1 MATKPEEFRVW
12 IPATS
17 PVLTDKIIGELVSAV
32 ASQVAKGEL
41 RSIQSWTLKHWVS
54 STDPLFTDG
63 NEAPDGYNCAF
74 TFTMMAVR
82 GAKSEVPS

>member
-1 MATKPEEFRVW
+1 MAKPEEFRVW

-17 PVLTDKIIGELVSAV
+17 PIMTDGIIGELVTAI

-41 RSIQSWTLKHWVS
+41 RSIQSSTLKHWVS

-63 NEAPDGYNCAF
+63 SEGPDGYTCAF
-74 TFTMMAVR
+74 TFSMMAVR